1 MSGRYR
7 ADRSTAGRR
16 PREGHPGAAS
26 NPGPSKRRRRIPR
39 YSSTCGLASS
49 HCATW
54 RMTTAPK
61 RCRRESAVTDAT
73 GRLATLELRCT
84 TEDALASFDTLPT
97 VAADAIRGR
106 WVGRELLTGHPWD
119 GLLTASGW
127 YGKQFDNAEAVHP
140 LLFRTPSGRIF
151 PVDPGRLPLSLAH
164 RAPVTAVSAARR
176 CLDLAIPLLRARA
189 PKARLRNVEHRNTIT
204 AAM

>member
-1 MSGRYR
+1 M
-7 ADRSTAGRR
+7 
-16 PREGHPGAAS
+16 
-26 NPGPSKRRRRIPR
+26 
-39 YSSTCGLASS
+39 
-49 HCATW
+49 
-54 RMTTAPK
+54 
-61 RCRRESAVTDAT
+61 
-73 GRLATLELRCT
+73 
-84 TEDALASFDTLPT
+84 
-97 VAADAIRGR
+97 AADAIRGR
-106 WVGRELLTGHPWD
+106 WVGRELRTGHPWD

-176 CLDLAIPLLRARA
+176 CLDLAMPLLRARA

-204 AAM
+204 AAMIYDQLSIIDVFRRVDDVTLLGLMDTRGVPRPISSCSSAADHHEQRLGDDHRQRRRGRLGYDQPQRTVRSAR

>member
-1 MSGRYR
+1 
-7 ADRSTAGRR
+7 
-16 PREGHPGAAS
+16 
-26 NPGPSKRRRRIPR
+26 
-39 YSSTCGLASS
+39 
-49 HCATW
+49 
-54 RMTTAPK
+54 
-61 RCRRESAVTDAT
+61 VTDAT

-84 TEDALASFDTLPT
+84 TEDALAFFDTLPS

-106 WVGRELLTGHPWD
+106 WVGRELRTGHPWD

-176 CLDLAIPLLRARA
+176 CLDLAMPLLRARA

-204 AAM
+204 AAMIYDQLSIIDVFRRVDDVTLLGLMDMRGVPLPYFFVLVRSGPPRPAPGR